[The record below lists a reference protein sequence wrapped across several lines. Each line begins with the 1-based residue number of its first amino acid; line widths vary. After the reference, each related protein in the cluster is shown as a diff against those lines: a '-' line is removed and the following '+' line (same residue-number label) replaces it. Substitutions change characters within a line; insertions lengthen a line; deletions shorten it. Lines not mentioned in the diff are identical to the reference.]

1 MLRKLFHCS
10 NEVIRCTT
18 RGKTVYRKRDR
29 HRDHQNV
36 TYILDKRK
44 AIILVVLYTTAVADC
59 YTCVR
64 IKVAINSTH
73 HQNLLVMS
81 PSSATTPTKKLN
93 YIVSEHC
100 GKCSYSIFSSI
111 IIFPMENIT
120 NVHSAVN
127 CAHRSHD

>member
-1 MLRKLFHCS
+1 M
-10 NEVIRCTT
+10 
-18 RGKTVYRKRDR
+18 
-29 HRDHQNV
+29 
-36 TYILDKRK
+36 YILDKRK

-100 GKCSYSIFSSI
+100 GECSYSIFSSI
-111 IIFPMENIT
+111 IIFQIENLT
-120 NVHSAVN
+120 NIVLQIVSQLFVRIKVMTSLINHKKLNHTVMIKTL
-127 CAHRSHD
+127 HRVTK